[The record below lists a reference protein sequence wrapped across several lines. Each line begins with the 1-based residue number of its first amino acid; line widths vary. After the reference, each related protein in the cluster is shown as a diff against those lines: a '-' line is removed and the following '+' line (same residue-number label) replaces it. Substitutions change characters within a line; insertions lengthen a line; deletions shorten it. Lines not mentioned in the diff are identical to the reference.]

1 MFCLHERVYIIVNT
15 WWQEWWS
22 LLYYFLIKLH
32 RCFLVLMQNSL
43 PLRVNQ
49 SQTLH
54 QRCVDNLSNN
64 WANLSSAKLVHCI
77 LCTLSSAYHY
87 LDTTIQRRFHW
98 VDYNVGF
105 SRLLEILWNQISGFK
120 VQYVTR
126 TGTNSKPGWRIPNI
140 VISFVVP
147 VAVDSIIITRNR
159 I

>member
-1 MFCLHERVYIIVNT
+1 MFYLHERVYIIVNT

-87 LDTTIQRRFHW
+87 LDTTIKEDFIEWITTWDFLVSSKFCEIRFLASKFSMWHGQGQTASLGG
-98 VDYNVGF
+98 GF
-105 SRLLEILWNQISGFK
+105 RISSFLLLSQ
-120 VQYVTR
+120 
-126 TGTNSKPGWRIPNI
+126 
-140 VISFVVP
+140 
-147 VAVDSIIITRNR
+147 
-159 I
+159 